1 MGIQV
6 TAGRSRLRTQT
17 EVILSRLAVRKK
29 IKTAQDKFYSAKA
42 KAEREPLDVCFITFP
57 ILFFL
62 RHFLNIFNPQISY
75 ATLVHFETTVT

>member
-29 IKTAQDKFYSAKA
+29 IKTAQDKFCSAKA